1 MFYSSSTFPASTKR
15 IPIFGWLLLLA
26 LAVHAP
32 LLLFQLPAGSFDGNT
47 HMFFADHYAHHWFNP
62 WNEKWFAGFSQTSYP
77 PLIHQL
83 IALFSHIVGLTMAY
97 TIVQALVI
105 LLLPIG
111 VYRYARL
118 WVNERASLYAAI
130 GSIFL
135 GSLVMMVYQAGQ
147 INTTFASVML
157 LNSLPFF
164 YLWIREGRML
174 AFWKGLAIFLVGC
187 AGHHVSMIFGTPFFA
202 IPVICLAFIDHRD
215 DRADATMRQVAT
227 RTIIFSVLAIIG
239 VLVVLAPYWV
249 QLYHNPIKQAP
260 IYHESRANYI
270 LEPVQGM
277 NYFIIPTAA
286 LILAIPFIFWRGAT
300 DKRLR
305 PLFIGWWFV
314 AMIGLGGTTP
324 LPKLVFGTRIWEV
337 LTYERFTYWA
347 TLMALPF
354 AGLIAEW
361 LIDRFRG
368 KAVAGLALAA
378 VLSGS
383 GALAWLH
390 AHPIQSSP
398 FSIDDVVSFLNRDDH
413 ARYRYITLGFGMQL
427 ARVSVL
433 ANASSVDGDYNAGR
447 LLPELMAGGSA
458 QLTNAKY
465 FHHGMEALRSML
477 QHADHYGL
485 KYIFVRDPYYE
496 PLLAFAGWRQAEVY
510 DNGNVTLWS
519 KDDVPPAHRI
529 TPPPGAVPTPLEGL
543 LWGTLPMCTVVFA
556 LTLLIAFPERRRLAE
571 TIDFPATTDAPEEDA
586 VVLREAK

>member
-1 MFYSSSTFPASTKR
+1 MYYGSSTFPASKR
-15 IPIFGWLLLLA
+15 IPVYGWLLLLA
-26 LAVHAP
+26 FAVHAP
-32 LLLFQLPAGSFDGNT
+32 LLLLQLPAGTFDGNT

-62 WNEKWFAGFSQTSYP
+62 WNEKWFAGFSQTTYP
-77 PLIHQL
+77 PLVHQL
-83 IALFSHIVGLTMAY
+83 IALFSHIVGLDMAY
-97 TIVQALVI
+97 TIVQALII

-118 WVNERASLYAAI
+118 WVTERASLYAAI

-135 GSLVMMVYQAGQ
+135 GSLFQMVYQSGQ

-164 YLWIREGRML
+164 YGWIREGNML

-187 AGHHVSMIFGTPFFA
+187 AGHHVSMIFATPFFA
-202 IPVICLAFIDHRD
+202 LPIIWLAFIDHREGSE
-215 DRADATMRQVAT
+215 DATLGGVSMRTAVFAG
-227 RTIIFSVLAIIG
+227 LAIVG
-239 VLVVLAPYWV
+239 VLLVLLPYWIE
-249 QLYHNPIKQAP
+249 LYHNPIKQAP

-270 LEPVQGM
+270 LEPNLGM
-277 NYFIIPTAA
+277 NFWVIPMGA
-286 LILAIPFIFWRGAT
+286 LILAIPFIFWRGAG

-305 PLFIGWWFV
+305 PLFLGWWLT

-324 LPKLVFGTRIWEV
+324 VPKIVFGTRIWEV

-368 KAVAGLALAA
+368 KAMAALSLAA
-378 VLSGS
+378 VLSGA

-390 AHPIQSSP
+390 ANPIQSSP
-398 FSIDDVVSFLNRDDH
+398 FSIDDVVNFLNRDDH
-413 ARYRYITLGFGMQL
+413 AKYRYITLGFGMQL
-427 ARVSVL
+427 ARVGVL
-433 ANASSVDGDYNAGR
+433 ANASSVDGDYNSAR
-447 LLPELMAGGSA
+447 LLPELMEGGSA

-465 FHHGMEALRSML
+465 FHHGMEALRAML

-485 KYIFVRDPYYE
+485 KYIFVRDRYYE

-510 DNGNVTLWS
+510 DNGNITLWS
-519 KDDVPPAHRI
+519 KDDVPPAHKI
-529 TPPPGAVPTPLEGL
+529 TPPPGAVPTSLEGF
-543 LWGTLPMCTVVFA
+543 LWGTLPMGTVVFA
-556 LTLLIAFPERRRLAE
+556 LALLIAFPERRRLAE
-571 TIDFPATTDAPEEDA
+571 TIDFPATATPEPVA
-586 VVLREAK
+586 LREAQ

>member
-1 MFYSSSTFPASTKR
+1 MLPPQPELRKTKAAEIESKPACKHSRWRPLLYSSSTFPTATKR

-26 LAVHAP
+26 FAVHAP
-32 LLLFQLPAGSFDGNT
+32 LLLLQLPAGTFDGNT

-135 GSLVMMVYQAGQ
+135 GSLFEMVYQSGQ

-164 YLWIREGRML
+164 YVWLREGSML
-174 AFWKGLAIFLVGC
+174 AFWKGLAIFMVGC
-187 AGHHVSMIFGTPFFA
+187 AVHHVSIIFSTLFFA
-202 IPVICLAFIDHRD
+202 IPVIWLALIDHRD
-215 DRADATMRQVAT
+215 DREDATLGGVVV
-227 RTIIFSVLAIIG
+227 RTAIFSVLAIIG
-239 VLVVLAPYWV
+239 TLVVLFPYWIE
-249 QLYHNPIKQAP
+249 LYHNPIKQAP

-270 LEPVQGM
+270 LQTTLGM
-277 NYFIIPTAA
+277 NFWVVPMGA
-286 LILAIPFIFWRGAT
+286 LILAVPFIFWRGVS
-300 DKRLR
+300 DRRLR
-305 PLFIGWWFV
+305 PLFFGWWFV

-324 LPKLVFGTRIWEV
+324 LPKIVFGTRIWEI

-347 TLMALPF
+347 TLMAMPF
-354 AGLIAEW
+354 VGLIAEW
-361 LIDRFRG
+361 LIDRFKG
-368 KAVAGLALAA
+368 KAIAGLALAA

-390 AHPIQSSP
+390 ANPIQSDP

-413 ARYRYITLGFGMQL
+413 AKYRYITLGFGMEL

-433 ANASSVDGDYNAGR
+433 ANASSVDGDYNSAR

-465 FHHGMEALRSML
+465 FRNGIEALRSML
-477 QHADHYGL
+477 KHADHYGL
-485 KYIFVRDPYYE
+485 KYIFVRDRYYE

-510 DNGNVTLWS
+510 NNGNVTLWT
-519 KDDVPPAHRI
+519 KEDVPPAHKI
-529 TPPPGAVPTPLEGL
+529 TPPAGAVPTPLEGI
-543 LWGTLPMCTVVFA
+543 LWGTLPMCTVIF
-556 LTLLIAFPERRRLAE
+556 
-571 TIDFPATTDAPEEDA
+571 
-586 VVLREAK
+586 

>member
-1 MFYSSSTFPASTKR
+1 LFYSSTEFPVSKR
-15 IPIFGWLLLLA
+15 VPIFGWLLLLA

-32 LLLFQLPAGSFDGNT
+32 LLLLDLQAGSFDGNT

-62 WNEKWFAGFSQTSYP
+62 WNEKWFAGFSQTTYP

-83 IALFSHIVGLTMAY
+83 IALFSHIVGLQMAY

-111 VYRYARL
+111 VYRYTRL
-118 WVNERASLYAAI
+118 WVSERASLYAAI

-135 GSLVMMVYQAGQ
+135 GSLTMMVYQAGQ

-164 YLWIREGRML
+164 YVWIREGRML

-202 IPVICLAFIDHRD
+202 IPVIWLAFIDHRE
-215 DRADATMRQVAT
+215 DRADATTKGVFMRTAA
-227 RTIIFSVLAIIG
+227 FAALAIIG
-239 VLVVLAPYWV
+239 VLIVLLPYWI

-270 LEPVQGM
+270 LEPQQGM
-277 NYFIIPTAA
+277 NFFLIPTGA
-286 LILAIPFIFWRGAT
+286 LILAIPFIFWRGTT
-300 DKRLR
+300 DRRLR
-305 PLFIGWWFV
+305 PLFFGWWFT

-324 LPKLVFGTRIWEV
+324 LPKILFGTHIWEV

-361 LIDRFRG
+361 LIDRFHG
-368 KAVAGLALAA
+368 KGLAALALAA
-378 VLSGS
+378 TLSCA

-390 AHPIQSSP
+390 ANPIQSNA
-398 FSIDDVVSFLNRDDH
+398 FSIDEVVNFLNRDDH
-413 ARYRYITLGFGMQL
+413 AKYRYITLGFGMQL
-427 ARVSVL
+427 ARVGVL

-465 FHHGMEALRSML
+465 FRNGMEALRSML
-477 QHADHYGL
+477 KHADHYGL
-485 KYIFVRDPYYE
+485 KYIFVRDRYYE
-496 PLLAFAGWRQAEVY
+496 PLLAFAGWREAEIY
-510 DNGNVTLWS
+510 DNGNVTLWT
-519 KDDVPPAHRI
+519 KEDVPPAHKI

-543 LWGTLPMCTVVFA
+543 WWGIAPMTTVVFA
-556 LTLLIAFPERRRLAE
+556 LALLIAFPERRRAAE
-571 TIDFPATTDAPEEDA
+571 TIDFPATVTPEP
-586 VVLREAK
+586 VVLREAQ